1 MERLDAAHA
10 LPAPSLANRSEELS
24 PRAAVSALL
33 EGEARLAKHL
43 NEAQVAEL
51 RALGEENHE
60 EIFWRDLLGFAGRL
74 EAAEKLDAA
83 AAVLATAVGAVREG
97 PLQTFAQ
104 NRLDA
109 IQGKGAIGGRAEFLL
124 GRFTRD
130 ATDSKVI
137 LPMMAGSFVY
147 GAVRAAALGRLAA
160 TTRGAW
166 YAQGLAARLTASS
179 LAFAAEVPTFALSA
193 RALRQA
199 GGTAEGPSLKQEL
212 GSAALTLGFLK
223 SFAFAGNQA
232 FRGLHGIG
240 ENGFARRLA
249 SGTRASQFALS
260 QGAMFTGLL
269 AAHKT
274 EEALG
279 WRPQVDGA
287 TTITDTLAAMLSLSV
302 GGHLGHKVLGQHF
315 AAFQAEVRGRSELA
329 SRWTELAPGLRPL
342 VATAQ
347 PAPGGMLLAMSLGS
361 GRRAEPSGGDPSRI
375 IRDLRI
381 DLTSKDAKP
390 KACRKA
396 FGDLSK
402 HLTMQLTG
410 TRQSLGLGAIPF
422 LAALGLGLE
431 TLLAPNTA
439 LAGPL
444 EPLVSGDLN
453 LLLLGATAAVS
464 AALGFWAGWRARGR
478 TGASSPTEIRNPAGS
493 IYRIPTA
500 QGSFNFL
507 AELNPK
513 RLQVT
518 AFHENDQPREILF
531 TKPQTIQGQR
541 FSSGI
546 TAVVDAEGRLLRMRA
561 AKNLEWHAAI
571 FALDCKIN
579 DTTVPPEA
587 EIYLTETGSLA
598 YVQLPFGST
607 KVGAYN
613 TAGPSQ
619 VHFHANGKIKA
630 LISHNVFS
638 DDPLRGRYPNKYVFF
653 DQNGK
658 FLGAGEKLSD
668 YDNHVKTPER
678 LRIAAPPREKDRHPG
693 DESPAARE
701 AEAEREAE
709 AAEARSDRRETSG

>member
-10 LPAPSLANRSEELS
+10 LSAPSLAVSPAELS
-24 PRAAVSALL
+24 PRAVVSALL
-33 EGEARLAKHL
+33 EGEAQLAKHL

-51 RALGEENHE
+51 RSLGAESHGAV
-60 EIFWRDLLGFAGRL
+60 FWRDLVRFAERL

-83 AAVLATAVGAVREG
+83 AAVLATAAGALREG
-97 PLQTFAQ
+97 PLGAYAQ
-104 NRLDA
+104 NQLDA
-109 IQGKGAIGGRAEFLL
+109 IQGRGAFGGRAEFLL
-124 GRFTRD
+124 SRFTRD
-130 ATDSKVI
+130 ATDPKVI
-137 LPMMAGSFVY
+137 LPMMAGSLVY

-166 YAQGLAARLTASS
+166 YAQGFAARLTASS
-179 LAFAAEVPTFALSA
+179 LGFAAEVPTFALSA
-193 RALRQA
+193 RALRRA
-199 GGTAEGPSLKQEL
+199 GEKTEGPSLGQEF

-223 SFAFAGNQA
+223 SFAFAGNRV

-240 ENGFARRLA
+240 ENGIAQRLP

-269 AAHKT
+269 AAHQA

-302 GGHLGHKVLGQHF
+302 GGHLGPKVLGPRL
-315 AAFQAEVRGRSELA
+315 AGFQAEARGRSELA

-342 VATAQ
+342 SAIAQ
-347 PAPGGMLLAMSLGS
+347 PAPGGMLLSMSTGS
-361 GRRAEPSGGDPSRI
+361 GRGAEPSGGDPSRI

-390 KACRKA
+390 KARRKA
-396 FGDLSK
+396 LGELSK
-402 HLTMQLTG
+402 HLTMQLPG
-410 TRQSLGLGAIPF
+410 IRQSLGLGGVTPF

-444 EPLVSGDLN
+444 EPLVSGNLN
-453 LLLLGATAAVS
+453 LLLLGATAAIS
-464 AALGFWAGWRARGR
+464 AALGFWAGWRARSR
-478 TGASSPTEIRNPAGS
+478 NSASSPTEVRKSAGS
-493 IYRIPTA
+493 IYRVATTP
-500 QGSFNFL
+500 GFFNFL

-518 AFHENDQPREILF
+518 AFHENGRPRKILF
-531 TKPQTIQGQR
+531 TKPQTIQSLR
-541 FSSGI
+541 FSAGF
-546 TAVVDAEGRLLRMRA
+546 TAVVDAEGRLMRMRA
-561 AKNLEWHAAI
+561 AQNLTWHDAI
-571 FALDCKIN
+571 YTSDCRIN
-579 DTTVPPEA
+579 DTTIPPEA
-587 EIYLTETGSLA
+587 DIFLTETGALA
-598 YVQLPFGST
+598 YVQLPFGFT

-613 TAGPSQ
+613 TVGPSQ
-619 VHFHANGKIKA
+619 VHFHENGRIKS
-630 LISHNVFS
+630 LISSGHR
-638 DDPLRGRYPNKYVFF
+638 DDPLRGRYGNKYVFF

-668 YDNHVKTPER
+668 YDNYVKTPER
-678 LRIAAPPREKDRHPG
+678 LRIAAPPREKDQHPG
-693 DESPAARE
+693 DESPATRE

-709 AAEARSDRRETSG
+709 ASEARSDRRGTSG